1 MSLSK
6 SVLLLFF
13 LYLNKYSHGDENCTI
28 SDFLLQQ
35 FKEGE
40 YKFDL
45 GQRLEVT
52 NSSISPVNYYE
63 VTRLVN
69 YENCLGFTTET
80 LDTIVLDCPE
90 KSMERIGC
98 FQVFTPQY
106 NTTLSIEN
114 ERKICASKLNE
125 SCIGLLIKDKITI
138 ILKCSTSNC
147 FQIEG
152 RLYGLTKKRIVRIR
166 TNKIPPRE

>member
-6 SVLLLFF
+6 SVLLFF
-13 LYLNKYSHGDENCTI
+13 LLLNKYSHGDKSCIT
-28 SDFLLQQ
+28 SDFLVQQ
-35 FKEGE
+35 FKGGQYE
-40 YKFDL
+40 FHL

-52 NSSISPVNYYE
+52 NSSRSPVNYYE
-63 VTRLVN
+63 VTRLVY
-69 YENCLGFTTET
+69 YENCLGFITES

-90 KSMERIGC
+90 KNMERIGC
-98 FQVFTPQY
+98 FQVFTLQY

-125 SCIGLLIKDKITI
+125 SCIGLIIKDKITI
-138 ILKCSTSNC
+138 ILKCSTNNC

-152 RLYGLTKKRIVRIR
+152 KLYGFAPKHMLGLIR
-166 TNKIPPRE
+166 TNKMPPRE